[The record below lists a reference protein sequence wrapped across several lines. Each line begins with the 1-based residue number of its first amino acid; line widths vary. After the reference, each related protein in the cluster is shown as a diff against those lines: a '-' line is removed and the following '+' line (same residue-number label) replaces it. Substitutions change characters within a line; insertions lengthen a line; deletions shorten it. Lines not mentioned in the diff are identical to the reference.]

1 MIKSQAFDSSFFRDK
16 NHFEEN
22 GTQNY
27 LVYQPMYQ
35 YFLKIGNT
43 DYMSEWKPK
52 GLSDEVIKPPTT
64 FDNSVTPRWSY
75 IGNKTRVNLLEI
87 V

>member
-1 MIKSQAFDSSFFRDK
+1 
-16 NHFEEN
+16 
-22 GTQNY
+22 
-27 LVYQPMYQ
+27 MYQ

-64 FDNSVTPRWSY
+64 FENSVNPR
-75 IGNKTRVNLLEI
+75 
-87 V
+87 